1 MLSFQRLFPLLFAG
15 LTIASITSLPL
26 LAQQNNPNRAGIEL
40 TSTDRQQTQSDRR
53 VALVIGN
60 SRYTNITPLQNP
72 TNDARDMAQTLQD
85 LGFDRVI
92 EIQDAVS

>member
-26 LAQQNNPNRAGIEL
+26 LAQQNNPNRAGIDV

-60 SRYTNITPLQNP
+60 SRYTNITLLQNP
-72 TNDARDMAQTLQD
+72 TNDARDMAQTL
-85 LGFDRVI
+85 
-92 EIQDAVS
+92 S